1 MTFCHGFTRLRAGTH
16 SGVQARMNTD
26 CRCYSRTTNG
36 ERRITSNLPRIDADH
51 SGLFNVYGEILCSG
65 LIHKARAILIFA
77 ALIALC
83 TAGCERRI
91 VRKQERIF
99 MHYAEKNWSK
109 LTPRQKADYY
119 EMLER
124 QKDRAQRE
132 EAKEQQK
139 KSRGF

>member
-1 MTFCHGFTRLRAGTH
+1 MKCFKP
-16 SGVQARMNTD
+16 RMN
-26 CRCYSRTTNG
+26 
-36 ERRITSNLPRIDADH
+36 ADRG
-51 SGLFNVYGEILCSG
+51 GLFHMYGQTLCRG
-65 LIHKARAILIFA
+65 LIHHGRAILICA
-77 ALIALC
+77 SLIALC
-83 TAGCERRI
+83 ISGCERRI

-99 MHYAEKNWSK
+99 MHYAEGNWGK

-119 EMLER
+119 EMIEK